1 MVLDKSSVYFCS
13 PVPSIL
19 LKSSLEI
26 IHRRLAGF
34 DFRKLLMW
42 GLNQQ
47 TVFPHFQRW
56 GSHRLTC
63 ARASPAS
70 HPHREESLS
79 DISFN
84 LPSVS
89 LNTLNICHA
98 MACFAAVTKKQWY
111 CWVQRSSVLPPSK
124 WISSS
129 RNYQGLGFPTKCF
142 RRLTFDSS
150 LQRYLN
156 SKRPRSLQNS

>member
-1 MVLDKSSVYFCS
+1 MQHLSLKVLDKSSIYFCS

-19 LKSSLEI
+19 LKSSLER

-42 GLNQQ
+42 ELNQQ

-56 GSHRLTC
+56 GSYRLTC
-63 ARASPAS
+63 TRASPAS

-79 DISFN
+79 NISFN

-89 LNTLNICHA
+89 LNTLNICHVL
-98 MACFAAVTKKQWY
+98 ACFAAVTKKQSDTAGYRDPLSCLHQSGYLLVEIIKIW
-111 CWVQRSSVLPPSK
+111 CFQLNVLD
-124 WISSS
+124 I
-129 RNYQGLGFPTKCF
+129 
-142 RRLTFDSS
+142 
-150 LQRYLN
+150 
-156 SKRPRSLQNS
+156 